1 MREIYGNKNVNSNS
15 VSRSKSRKKKSQGNR
30 RSHTSIGR
38 KTVYKEVQEGEK
50 TKVNIIH
57 GVYNRNQHNQSY
69 PTVRDPSAQK

>member
-38 KTVYKEVQEGEK
+38 KTVYK
-50 TKVNIIH
+50 
-57 GVYNRNQHNQSY
+57 
-69 PTVRDPSAQK
+69 